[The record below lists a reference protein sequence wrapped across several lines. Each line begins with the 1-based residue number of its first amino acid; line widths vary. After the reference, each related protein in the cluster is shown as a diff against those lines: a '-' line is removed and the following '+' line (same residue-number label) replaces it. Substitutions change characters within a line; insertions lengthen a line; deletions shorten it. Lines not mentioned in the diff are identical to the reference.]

1 MRVRVHKRMASES
14 RACPTCVMLKIRCE
28 HKTMTD
34 ILSKQTA
41 CDECVRLHI
50 KCVHM
55 PTPGAAPGAS
65 GTPAKAAAKPAKAA
79 AKPAK
84 AAAKPAKAAAKPAPV
99 AIKRAQEHVPVSST
113 ASQKPAPVAIK
124 RAQEHVPVSSAEQPD
139 LFDSDVDAEM
149 EQELEIF
156 REGLRALLALV
167 PSGEPAPVANEGA
180 AWNVEEVVEGFWAST
195 DEDEEAGVQEPALT
209 EEEQDAAKDF
219 CSALR

>member
-1 MRVRVHKRMASES
+1 MRVRVHKAMTSES
-14 RACPTCVMLKIRCE
+14 RACPTCVMLKIKCE
-28 HKTMTD
+28 HKTVTE
-34 ILSKQTA
+34 IPSKQTA

-50 KCVHM
+50 KCVHI

-65 GTPAKAAAKPAKAA
+65 GTQAKAAAKPAKSPAAAKPAKAVAKPAKVAAKPAKAA

-84 AAAKPAKAAAKPAPV
+84 AAA
-99 AIKRAQEHVPVSST
+99 
-113 ASQKPAPVAIK
+113 KPAPVAIK

-156 REGLRALLALV
+156 RDGLRVLLAPPV
-167 PSGEPAPVANEGA
+167 AAPVANEGA
-180 AWNVEEVVEGFWAST
+180 AWNVEFWVEGFWAST